1 MRRTLHVEQAVD
13 LLFQMSD
20 EETLESS
27 SSDNESVQDD
37 FEDPDF
43 VAENVSD
50 DDDDEQPGPSTAPT
64 PTTSRRR
71 PSQRGRGRKDQAK
84 TRSRSPAQSAAQ
96 PEQSS
101 EPWKT
106 ETDPDTAPQA
116 SRFMPRRPPGAQV
129 DLHSG
134 HTPKDLFLL
143 YFAADTMRTICRNTN
158 KQAARNQQKGSKYQ
172 WTDVDVEELHRFLGL
187 LIYTSLVTLP
197 SIQDYWKQSHILS
210 VSLPAKVMPRD
221 RFRSISWNIHLSDPE
236 EDVINDQRKGT
247 PQHDKLFRVKPLMD
261 DIRTACQAH
270 YHPKKEL
277 SVDERM
283 VATKA
288 KTGMTQYMK
297 DKPNKW
303 GIKLFVLAESN
314 NGYTLNFNVYVGK
327 AHTPSVH
334 GLSYD
339 AVMDL
344 IQPSHLGT
352 GYHIYMD
359 NFNTSPKLFLS
370 LGSMKFGACGTY
382 RSNRKGCPSGRENAL
397 TSKSK
402 RGSVRWIREDRLVF
416 VKWMDTRE
424 VSVCST
430 IHPAFSGE
438 TIKRKVKE
446 GPGRWVAKTFPAL
459 PPSWPTIST
468 WEGLTCQTS
477 FSSITQPIAELLAVM
492 PFGLRNAPATFQRL
506 MNRVVSGLE
515 GCAVYLDDVVIY
527 SDSWEEHVCR
537 VQALFE
543 RLVWARLTINLAK
556 YEFAKGTVT
565 YLGKVVGQGVVCP
578 VEAKV
583 QAVKQ
588 FPQPSTKKEL
598 MRFLVPGLLSLRT
611 DSQLGDTGLLLEAG
625 TVQGRFLL
633 QAEEGR

>member
-1 MRRTLHVEQAVD
+1 
-13 LLFQMSD
+13 MSD

-27 SSDNESVQDD
+27 SSDNESGQDD

-143 YFAADTMRTICRNTN
+143 YFAADKMRTICRNTN

-359 NFNTSPKLFLS
+359 NFYTSPKLFLS

-446 GPGRWVAKTFPAL
+446 GPGRWVAKDIPC
-459 PPSWPTIST
+459 PTPIMAYNKYMGGVDLSDQLLQYYSTHRRTARWYRTLFLHFLDMGTTNAYILHCDISA
-468 WEGLTCQTS
+468 
-477 FSSITQPIAELLAVM
+477 TQQVTPMTHKNFVAELVAQLCGVTQTGV
-492 PFGLRNAPATFQRL
+492 PLQKST
-506 MNRVVSGLE
+506 S
-515 GCAVYLDDVVIY
+515 
-527 SDSWEEHVCR
+527 HV
-537 VQALFE
+537 
-543 RLVWARLTINLAK
+543 
-556 YEFAKGTVT
+556 
-565 YLGKVVGQGVVCP
+565 P
-578 VEAKV
+578 VAIANVAEAKDKATAGRRV
-583 QAVKQ
+583 CQRCKQ
-588 FPQPSTKKEL
+588 VDKK
-598 MRFLVPGLLSLRT
+598 RFVTPWKCKACDVALCVIVDRNC
-611 DSQLGDTGLLLEAG
+611 
-625 TVQGRFLL
+625 F
-633 QAEEGR
+633 EEWHK